1 MESYFGRL
9 NYSYNDKYYAELS
22 LRTDGSSKFKYS
34 KNRWGT
40 FWSVG
45 GGWRMTGERFMEST
59 KDWLN
64 NLKIRA
70 SYGVIGNQSG
80 IANYSGYQTWSY
92 GANYT
97 STTGGTGT
105 PADYRLSKGNFVN
118 DALTWENVH
127 TLDAG
132 ADLSLWNRVHL
143 SVDYFV
149 KNTVNAFWNQPI
161 PYSLGQSSLEKNTAK
176 LKNRGVEVDV
186 SVDILKKKE
195 LYWSISLN
203 GMHYRTI
210 LTSVP

>member
-1 MESYFGRL
+1 M
-9 NYSYNDKYYAELS
+9 
-22 LRTDGSSKFKYS
+22 
-34 KNRWGT
+34 
-40 FWSVG
+40 
-45 GGWRMTGERFMEST
+45 
-59 KDWLN
+59 
-64 NLKIRA
+64 
-70 SYGVIGNQSG
+70 
-80 IANYSGYQTWSY
+80 
-92 GANYT
+92 
-97 STTGGTGT
+97 
-105 PADYRLSKGNFVN
+105 
-118 DALTWENVH
+118 
-127 TLDAG
+127 DAG

-210 LTSVP
+210 LTSVPQGVGTAELNGNWTAGIDG